1 MLLFPLRSGEATLRC
16 TAQCSSLSATVTEVE
31 LTVRWFRAGTQ
42 KTVRSTG
49 RVCGSVGS
57 FLIESICM

>member
-16 TAQCSSLSATVTEVE
+16 NAQCSSISATVTEVE
-31 LTVRWFRAGTQ
+31 LTVGRVCAGTQ

-49 RVCGSVGS
+49 KVCGSVGS